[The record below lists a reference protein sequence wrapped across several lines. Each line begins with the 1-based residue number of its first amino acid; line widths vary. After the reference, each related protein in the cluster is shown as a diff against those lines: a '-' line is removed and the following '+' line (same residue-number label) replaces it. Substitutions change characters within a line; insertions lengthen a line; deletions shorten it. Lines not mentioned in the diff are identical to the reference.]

1 MYSEH
6 ADTATL
12 DIFESKLAELNA
24 SLKSV
29 SEDYFTALANDDAEL
44 EKELKAGE
52 AARLAEE
59 AVSGDSTMD
68 TKLPYKQRMH
78 KVELNKKEG
87 VNSLDWLALACK
99 AKTVCLCRK

>member
-29 SEDYFTALANDDAEL
+29 SEDYFTALANDEAEL

-59 AVSGDSTMD
+59 A
-68 TKLPYKQRMH
+68 KQ
-78 KVELNKKEG
+78 E
-87 VNSLDWLALACK
+87 VN
-99 AKTVCLCRK
+99 